1 MIDLP
6 YLNTITR
13 NTESKII
20 FLVID
25 GLGGYPDK
33 TGKSELE
40 KAEIPN
46 LDDLVRK
53 SDCGLTIPVSHGITP
68 GSGPGHLSLFGYDP
82 VKYLLGRGVLET
94 LGIDIDLNQDEIA
107 ARGNFCTIDNNGFIT
122 DRRANR
128 IATNISSKIVEEL
141 KNIKIPGIE
150 FKIYSVR
157 DHRFVLIMNGDRVSD
172 S

>member
-13 NTESKII
+13 NTDSKII

-46 LDDLVRK
+46 LDNLVKK

-82 VKYLLGRGVLET
+82 VKYLLGRGVL
-94 LGIDIDLNQDEIA
+94 
-107 ARGNFCTIDNNGFIT
+107 
-122 DRRANR
+122 
-128 IATNISSKIVEEL
+128 
-141 KNIKIPGIE
+141 
-150 FKIYSVR
+150 
-157 DHRFVLIMNGDRVSD
+157 
-172 S
+172 